1 VFQYIVR
8 RLLWAVVLFF
18 AITMV
23 SYIVFFVI
31 PTEPQR
37 IGLGRSSQRTD
48 IGEAIGVHGPVYREY
63 AQFTW
68 HVAHGSLG
76 RSWFNRREVREMIFA
91 AAPVSLSL
99 VVGGAIL
106 WMLLAVPIG
115 ILSAL
120 RPRSLLDR
128 IATVLVV
135 IGISAHPVWLGL
147 VFSYFLGYKLQLF
160 PLGGY
165 CDLVSPSTRCG
176 GPLQWMWHLIL
187 PWVTFAVLYAALYT
201 RMIRASV
208 IETMDED
215 YVRTAEAKG
224 APLRRILR
232 GHVLRNAMLPV
243 VTMLGMD
250 LGYWIGNAVFVESI
264 YGLPGVGRMLVRGL
278 TQRDLPVVMGVIVFV
293 SVVIVLLNLII
304 DLLYAA
310 IDPRVRIERTES
322 EGEPLAAHRREQP
335 VVSSAEQPAASV

>member
-1 VFQYIVR
+1 VLQYILR

-18 AITMV
+18 AITLV
-23 SYIVFFVI
+23 SYILFFVI

-48 IGEAIGVHGPVYREY
+48 IGEAIGLHGPVYREY
-63 AQFTW
+63 AQFVS

-76 RSWFNRREVREMIFA
+76 KSWFNRREVKELIFA

-99 VVGGAIL
+99 VVGGAIM
-106 WMLLAVPIG
+106 WMLIALPVG

-128 IATVLVV
+128 VGTVLVL

-147 VFSYFLGYKLQLF
+147 VFSYFLAHKVRLF

-165 CDLVSPSTRCG
+165 CDLFNPATQCG
-176 GPLQWMWHLIL
+176 GPLQWAWHLIL

-201 RMIRASV
+201 RMIRSSV
-208 IETMDED
+208 IETMNED

-224 APLRRILR
+224 APLSRVLR
-232 GHVLRNAMLPV
+232 AHVFRNAMLPV

-264 YGLPGVGRMLVRGL
+264 YGLPGVGRLLVRGL
-278 TQRDLPVVMGVIVFV
+278 LQRDLPVVMGVVVFV
-293 SVVIVLLNLII
+293 SIVIVVLNLIV

-310 IDPRVRIERTES
+310 IDPRVRVERS
-322 EGEPLAAHRREQP
+322 EGEDEPLAAMRRKT
-335 VVSSAEQPAASV
+335 VVSSAEQPA